1 MKRTLFAKLSLLV
14 TCSLL
19 FTACSGASAS
29 GEEDSAP
36 ETETASSADTAVQ
49 TETEP
54 AAQPADQ
61 NLLFEDDFD
70 GTELDTSKWELC
82 PEWKRQGELDIWEHD
97 MTSLDGEGHLVLR
110 AEWDDQKSRV
120 KSGAIRTYE
129 LFTAGYGYYEASI
142 KFPIA
147 PGTWGAF
154 WMMCGDV
161 FSEENGAADGV
172 EIDIIESI
180 GNERGACNHAL
191 HWDGYGEA
199 HRTEN
204 SGELFDYNIYD
215 GQFHIFGLERTE
227 EAYIFYIDDKESW
240 RADADTCT
248 PCPEE
253 GYLKLTVEAA
263 DWAGAGSDACISGL
277 PGEMLVDYVRVYSQ
291 KP

>member
-1 MKRTLFAKLSLLV
+1 MMKNNKRRIPHMKRTLFAKLSLLV

-147 PGTWGAF
+147 PGTW
-154 WMMCGDV
+154 
-161 FSEENGAADGV
+161 
-172 EIDIIESI
+172 
-180 GNERGACNHAL
+180 
-191 HWDGYGEA
+191 
-199 HRTEN
+199 
-204 SGELFDYNIYD
+204 
-215 GQFHIFGLERTE
+215 
-227 EAYIFYIDDKESW
+227 
-240 RADADTCT
+240 TCMYSSSSSVSMT
-248 PCPEE
+248 FP
-253 GYLKLTVEAA
+253 LTVPSGCTVMTARNFPSMNA
-263 DWAGAGSDACISGL
+263 RSSTYSSSAFRNPYAVRACSEGRRCENKSVSRDINTSFCIDRY
-277 PGEMLVDYVRVYSQ
+277 MSIVYLGKQ
-291 KP
+291 VMV